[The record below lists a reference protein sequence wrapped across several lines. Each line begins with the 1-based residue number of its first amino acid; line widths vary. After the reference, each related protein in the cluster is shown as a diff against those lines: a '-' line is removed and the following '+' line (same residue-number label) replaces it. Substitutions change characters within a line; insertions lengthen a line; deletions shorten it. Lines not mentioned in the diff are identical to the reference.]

1 MLLAWENH
9 APPGEESSASSAR
22 TLSRR
27 GVGGQGNEH
36 GLSPGIESQPPT
48 PNPWGS
54 AFPTGKE
61 RVRLWMTSE
70 GPILKRLHQL
80 GVERGKAAECC
91 SALPVLR
98 PLPDGSPLHA
108 GPLPTDSVLDPRS
121 PNAGSMS
128 PGSCSSNSPAVEG
141 NSLHSSPSLFLTA
154 SHPRP
159 SQPVFSLSGH

>member
-154 SHPRP
+154 SHRK
-159 SQPVFSLSGH
+159 